1 MKQSFD
7 KLMGAE
13 PVRIFLILGLV
24 AVAVLAAVL
33 VSAGV
38 TDKDTITWAVG
49 LVAMMGL
56 GVDRANQSK
65 LGASSPDTVE
75 SLVRAKD
82 ERSA

>member
-24 AVAVLAAVL
+24 AAAVL